1 MRCPYCHG
9 TEDKVVDSRTSQE
22 GRSVRRRR
30 ECVTCSRRFTTYEYV
45 EERQLLVKKA
55 GGSTQPFER
64 RKLEEAMRMACA
76 KRPISSDDIEAMVG
90 GVEDQLLQ
98 IGEDEIESGRIGEL
112 VMEQLKARDHVAYV
126 RYASVYRN
134 FQDLD
139 EFYEELK
146 DLSARRARAAQSRN
160 QVELPLQD

>member
-30 ECVTCSRRFTTYEYV
+30 ECVSCGKRFTTYEYV

-55 GGSTQPFER
+55 DGTTQAFGR
-64 RKLEEAMRMACA
+64 RKLDQALRLPCA
-76 KRPISSDDIEAMVG
+76 KRPVTTADIEAMVNA
-90 GVEDQLLQ
+90 VEDQLLQ
-98 IGEDEIESGRIGEL
+98 AGEDEVESTRIGEL
-112 VMEQLKARDHVAYV
+112 VMEQLKAKDHVAYV

-146 DLSARRARAAQSRN
+146 DLSARRARAALSQN
-160 QVELPLQD
+160 QVELPL

>member
-9 TEDKVVDSRTSQE
+9 TEDRVVDSRTSQE
-22 GRSVRRRR
+22 GRSVRRRW
-30 ECVTCSRRFTTYEYV
+30 ECVSCGRRFTTYEYV
-45 EERQLLVKKA
+45 EERQLQVKKA
-55 GGSTQPFER
+55 DGGTQPFDR
-64 RKLEEAMRMACA
+64 RKLEQALRLPCA
-76 KRPISSDDIEAMVG
+76 KRPISSADIEAMVG
-90 GVEDQLLQ
+90 AVEDQLLQ
-98 IGEDEIESGRIGEL
+98 QGEDEVESGRIGEL

-146 DLSARRARAAQSRN
+146 DLSARRARAALSQN
-160 QVELPLQD
+160 QVELPL

>member
-9 TEDKVVDSRTSQE
+9 TEDKVVDSRTSHE

-30 ECVTCSRRFTTYEYV
+30 ECVGCGKRFTTYEYV

-55 GGSTQPFER
+55 DGSTQPFDR
-64 RKLEEAMRMACA
+64 RKLEQALRLPCA
-76 KRPISSDDIEAMVG
+76 KRPISTADIEAMVG
-90 GVEDQLLQ
+90 AVEDGLLQ
-98 IGEDEIESGRIGEL
+98 QGEDEVSSGRIGEL

-134 FQDLD
+134 FQHLD

-146 DLSARRARAAQSRN
+146 DLSARRARAALSKN
-160 QVELPLQD
+160 QEELPL

>member
-22 GRSVRRRR
+22 GRAVRRRR
-30 ECVTCSRRFTTYEYV
+30 ECVECGRRFTTYEQV
-45 EERQLLVKKA
+45 EERPLLVAKRD
-55 GGSTQPFER
+55 GSSQPFDR
-64 RKLEEAMRMACA
+64 LKVIKSIQLPCA
-76 KRPISSDDIEAMVG
+76 KRPITGTEIEDMVG
-90 GVEDQLLQ
+90 AIEDALLR
-98 IGEDEIESGRIGEL
+98 ENVDEVASDRIGEL
-112 VMEQLKARDHVAYV
+112 IMEQLRTRDYVAYV

-146 DLSARRARAAQSRN
+146 DLSAKQARAALSRN
-160 QVELPLQD
+160 QVELPLK